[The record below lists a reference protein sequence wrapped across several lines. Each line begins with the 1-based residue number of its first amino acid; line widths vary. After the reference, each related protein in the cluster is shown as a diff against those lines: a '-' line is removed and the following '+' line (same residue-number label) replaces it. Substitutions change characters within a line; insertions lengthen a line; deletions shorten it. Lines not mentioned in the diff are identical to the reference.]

1 MNQFG
6 ALRDIPNR
14 AAGAALQVDEKLI

>member
-14 AAGAALQVDEKLI
+14 AAGAALQVNEKLI